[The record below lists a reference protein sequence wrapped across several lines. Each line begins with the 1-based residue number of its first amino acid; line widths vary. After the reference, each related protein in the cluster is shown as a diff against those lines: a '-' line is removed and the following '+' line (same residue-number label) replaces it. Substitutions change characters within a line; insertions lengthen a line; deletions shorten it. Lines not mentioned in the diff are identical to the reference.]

1 MPDLGPIPKLEE
13 NSSNWADDQ
22 KYQDVDNKEL
32 ISIYLL

>member
-1 MPDLGPIPKLEE
+1 MPDLSLIPKLEE
-13 NSSNWADDQ
+13 NSSNWTDDQ